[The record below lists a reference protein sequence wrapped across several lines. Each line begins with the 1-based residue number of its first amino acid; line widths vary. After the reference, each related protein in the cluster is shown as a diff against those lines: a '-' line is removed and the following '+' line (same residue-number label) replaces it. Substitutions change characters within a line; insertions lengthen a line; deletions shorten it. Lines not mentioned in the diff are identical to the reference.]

1 MTLLVIKVH
10 KLLKATV
17 NSNRFSNVPY
27 DLQVLIR
34 SMHFQALRIAKEGR
48 VEVITTLMEDFAFDI
63 AVILAPMRA
72 SFQGV
77 IPEEQGEGGGE
88 DSVSLASGI
97 SNHLPH
103 PNLTESLR
111 RGTNRS

>member
-1 MTLLVIKVH
+1 MMKRQSTQI
-10 KLLKATV
+10 
-17 NSNRFSNVPY
+17 
-27 DLQVLIR
+27 
-34 SMHFQALRIAKEGR
+34 ALRIPKVGR
-48 VEVITTLMEDFAFDI
+48 VEVITTLMEDFAFEI
-63 AVILAPMRA
+63 ATILAPMRA

-77 IPEEQGEGGGE
+77 ITEEPGEGEGEGEGE

-111 RGTNRS
+111 RGTNR